1 MSRHCDLFTVWK
13 HFNYKPLDHV
23 RWPTWKLSRASE
35 QVYSLL
41 LWQLQVESK
50 LHCISE
56 NGFPGLEGTCEML
69 RRTHF
74 SPVTCAALK
83 LLCWEDGYM

>member
-13 HFNYKPLDHV
+13 NFNYKPLDHV